1 MADKDVLDQQE
12 DEGDEQET
20 GAGAGAGAEPSVQEK
35 LKEVIDV
42 RVEDVGTLRKKLTI
56 TVPRDAIDERLDKQ
70 YNELRQEALV
80 PGFRKG
86 RAPRRLLEK
95 RFGSEVGETLVQQFL
110 TSGYMA
116 ATEKTDLKVLGDPLI
131 WAAEKGA
138 TGESLF
144 DVSKALELLEF
155 PKEGPFVFACEVEV
169 RPEFELPELDDIAVT
184 KPILEITDEQVG
196 QQVDRLRGMLG
207 TYAPVVDGTIQ
218 ADDLVTVD
226 LKMTCGDAVLKEEQ
240 GVRMSARPQ
249 VVDGV
254 ILEKLGE
261 ALTGAKVGDTTT
273 VTGTIPDTHIKPE
286 FRGKEAQFAITV
298 RQVQRMDLPEVNEEF
313 CKHFGFENIQ
323 ELRDWARKDMESRIG
338 EQVRQNMSDQVCQY
352 LLDKV
357 SFELPERLSERQI
370 NHVVMRRM
378 IELYEQGVAPAEVE
392 KILDELKTRAR
403 HDAVTGMKLAFVME
417 KLAEKIEVE
426 VDEGEVNAQIAAIA
440 RRQGRR
446 FDRVRDE
453 LIKQGGLD
461 NLYVRIRDEKI
472 IAKLLE
478 KAKVTESRPEAKPE
492 GEAADKKEKSGVK
505 AKAEAAEQTGGE
517 AGEAKPAKPK
527 RKPPKKPQASDDA
540 ADAT

>member
-1 MADKDVLDQQE
+1 MADEDVLDQQTG
-12 DEGDEQET
+12 EGGEEQAQE
-20 GAGAGAGAEPSVQEK
+20 GAKPSLQEK
-35 LKEVIDV
+35 LKEAIDV
-42 RVEDVGTLRKKLTI
+42 RVEDVGTLRKKLTVTI
-56 TVPRDAIDERLDKQ
+56 PREAIDGQLDEQ
-70 YNELRQEALV
+70 YDELRREALV

-131 WAAEKGA
+131 WATEKGA
-138 TGESLF
+138 TSESLV
-144 DVSKALELLEF
+144 DVSKALELVEI
-155 PKEGPFVFACEVEV
+155 PKEGPFVFACEIEV
-169 RPEFELPELDDIAVT
+169 RPEFELPELDGIPVI
-184 KPILEITDEQVG
+184 KPIIEITDDQVAK
-196 QQVDRLRGMLG
+196 QVDRLRGMLG
-207 TYAPVVDGTIQ
+207 TYTSVADGLIQ
-218 ADDLVTVD
+218 TDDLVTADV
-226 LKMTCGDAVLKEEQ
+226 KMTCGDAVLKEQ
-240 GVRMSARPQ
+240 QAVRIAARPQ

-254 ILEKLGE
+254 ALEKLGE
-261 ALTGAKVGDTTT
+261 ALTGAKAGDVRTA
-273 VTGTIPDTHIKPE
+273 TGTIPDTHIKPE
-286 FRGKEAQFAITV
+286 FRGKQAEFTVAV

-313 CKHFGFENIQ
+313 CRHFGFESVP
-323 ELRDWARKDMESRIG
+323 ELRDWARKDLESRIG
-338 EQVRQNMSDQVCQY
+338 EQVRQNMADQVCQY

-378 IELYEQGVAPAEVE
+378 IDLYEQGVAPAEVE

-403 HDAVTGMKLAFVME
+403 QDAVTGLKLAFVME

-426 VDEGEVNAQIAAIA
+426 VEEGEVNAQIAAIA

-461 NLYVRIRDEKI
+461 NFYLRIRDEKI
-472 IAKLLE
+472 VAKLLE
-478 KAKVTESRPEAKPE
+478 KAQVTESRPEAKPE
-492 GEAADKKEKSGVK
+492 GQAADKKEKAGGK

-517 AGEAKPAKPK
+517 ADKAAPAKAKAK
-527 RKPPKKPQASDDA
+527 RTPPRKKPKASDDA